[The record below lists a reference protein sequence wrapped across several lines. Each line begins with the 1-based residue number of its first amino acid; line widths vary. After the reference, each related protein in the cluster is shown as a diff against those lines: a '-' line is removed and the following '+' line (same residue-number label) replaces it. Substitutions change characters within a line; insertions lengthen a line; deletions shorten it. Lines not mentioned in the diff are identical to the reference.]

1 MIRLEQEN
9 EYYIVWQNDLRHGTV
24 SLYDNPG
31 HMGNRYVKLTLD
43 HYDKSISAEL
53 FRLLREITGRPLQAM
68 IESDNTEQVR
78 FLIAGGFVCKRKCY
92 EVEVY
97 AADYIGEQTNIPLS
111 KTNRGECAYN
121 RCCEILFD
129 HYVETHRAVNPWTAG
144 YEAFLEDLP
153 EKVVY
158 QELDGRITALAFVEG
173 NEIAYVCGM
182 DQTGFENFA
191 ASLIIEMFEHHE
203 TVFFESDDCDWPAM
217 KLKSMFANQDETSF
231 DTYILDDG
239 VCV

>member
-1 MIRLEQEN
+1 MIKLEKEN
-9 EYYIVWQNDLRHGTV
+9 LCYIVWQDDLRIGTV

-31 HMGNRYVKLTLD
+31 HMGNRYVKLALD
-43 HYDKSISAEL
+43 RYDKSISAEL

-92 EVEVY
+92 EVE
-97 AADYIGEQTNIPLS
+97 ASAEDYVGEQSNVPLS
-111 KTNRGECAYN
+111 NTKKGEGLYN

-144 YEAFLEDLP
+144 YEAFLENLP
-153 EKVVY
+153 ETVVY
-158 QELDGRITALAFVEG
+158 QERDGRITALAFVEE
-173 NEIAYVCGM
+173 NEIAFVCSV
-182 DQTGFENFA
+182 DKPGFADFA
-191 ASLIIEMFEHHE
+191 ASLITEMFERHE
-203 TVFFESDDCDWPAM
+203 TIFFESDDCDWPAM
-217 KLKSMFANQDETSF
+217 AMKSMFANLGNRSF